1 FEAVTGPKV
10 DYWLVE
16 TVGILVAVIGLTLL
30 AAIRTH
36 TLAALP
42 IALLAIG
49 SAAGPMVI
57 DVVYASLGRI
67 PPVYLLDAALEVG
80 LISWWLIALWRAR
93 PESSAA
99 R

>member
-1 FEAVTGPKV
+1 MANTWPARSPLRSPALVQGIYFFTTGVWPLIHRASFEAVTGPKV

-42 IALLAIG
+42 I
-49 SAAGPMVI
+49 
-57 DVVYASLGRI
+57 
-67 PPVYLLDAALEVG
+67 
-80 LISWWLIALWRAR
+80 
-93 PESSAA
+93 
-99 R
+99 